1 VKYNQILI
9 KFRMQSQ
16 TGTITKLVSANTRF

>member
-1 VKYNQILI
+1 
-9 KFRMQSQ
+9 MQSQ